1 MFCDD
6 FRENRSCL
14 IRLNLLIS
22 LKFGNDPVPLFSR
35 IRNNKYTANYIQIV
49 QFIITDI
56 ITWIKDAIAS
66 VN

>member
-1 MFCDD
+1 MISGRIEVAWFAK
-6 FRENRSCL
+6 
-14 IRLNLLIS
+14 IYLLVV
-22 LKFGNDPVPLFSR
+22 KFGNDPVPLFSR

-56 ITWIKDAIAS
+56 ITWIKDAIAT